1 MEIVNKIAKIRDKLD
16 IYSKPYI
23 SLEVLQKLLDKFAPN
38 YTINQLCSLW
48 LLTPIKKGKWYLN
61 NKSKEIVNT
70 FVVWDLYFWDEL
82 YVFWWMSVYNR
93 YSISEQIAEWY
104 TIYNTKIS
112 WKKIIWNS
120 KFIFVKQRESFFYGI
135 KIEKVWENSYKI
147 MTPERA
153 FIQALKEDKK
163 FDKLPYKVD
172 FKKLEKLA
180 KKYASITINDKI
192 KSYVY

>member
-93 YSISEQIAEWY
+93 YGISEQIAEWY

>member
-82 YVFWWMSVYNR
+82 YVFWWMAVYNR
-93 YSISEQIAEWY
+93 YGISEQIAEWY

-135 KIEKVWENSYKI
+135 KIEKVWEKSYKI

-172 FKKLEKLA
+172 LKKLEKLA
-180 KKYASITINDKI
+180 KKYASKTINDKI
-192 KSYVY
+192 KKYVY

>member
-16 IYSKPYI
+16 IYSKLYI
-23 SLEVLQKLLDKFAPN
+23 SLEILQKLLDKFAPN

-61 NKSKEIVNT
+61 NKSKEIVNP

-82 YVFWWMSVYNR
+82 YVFWWISVYNR
-93 YSISEQIAEWY
+93 YGISEQIAEWY

-120 KFIFVKQRESFFYGI
+120 KFIFVKQRESFFYWI
-135 KIEKVWENSYKI
+135 KIEKFWEYSYKI

>member
-1 MEIVNKIAKIRDKLD
+1 MEIINKIAKIRDKLD
-16 IYSKPYI
+16 IYSKLYI
-23 SLEVLQKLLDKFAPN
+23 SLEILQKLLDKFAPN

-61 NKSKEIVNT
+61 NKSKEIVNP
-70 FVVWDLYFWDEL
+70 FVVWDLYFWDEI
-82 YVFWWMSVYNR
+82 YMFWWMMVYNK
-93 YSISEQIAEWY
+93 YWISEQIAEWY

-120 KFIFVKQRESFFYGI
+120 KFIFVKQRESFFYWI
-135 KIEKVWENSYKI
+135 KTEKIWEYSYKI

-172 FKKLEKLA
+172 LKKLEKLA
-180 KKYASITINDKI
+180 KKYASKTINDKI
-192 KSYVY
+192 KKYVY